1 MTNWQIIL
9 AVILALV
16 IPAIVG
22 TFLRGLD
29 RRLSARMQGRVGPP
43 LLQPVYDILKL
54 LGKKSAPANGFQ
66 VAAVWGYLGF
76 ILAATMMFALRQDL
90 LYIVLLL
97 GVADVFLVVG
107 AFSVK
112 SPYSHVGAN
121 RELMQML
128 AYEPILLLTAIAV
141 YIKTGSFL
149 ISDING
155 TLIFSL
161 WPVFI
166 AVVFALII
174 IMRKSPF
181 DIAASEHGHQEIVK
195 GVMTEYSGQELAVI
209 EIAHTFEM
217 VLILGVLS
225 LFWPWW
231 GILLALGAWFIV
243 VVIDNITARLTWRD
257 MLRFTCLIGLGLG
270 AVNILAL
277 KVIG

>member
-1 MTNWQIIL
+1 MSLWQSIL

-16 IPAIVG
+16 IPAVIG
-22 TFLRGLD
+22 SLLRGLD

-54 LGKKSAPANGFQ
+54 LGKKSVPANGFQ
-66 VAAVWGYLGF
+66 VMAVWGYLGF

-90 LYIVLLL
+90 LYLVLLL
-97 GVADVFLVVG
+97 GVADVFLIIG

-112 SPYSHVGAN
+112 SPYSHAGAN
-121 RELMQML
+121 RELLQML
-128 AYEPILLLTAIAV
+128 AYEPILLLAAIAI

-149 ISDING
+149 ISGIDG
-155 TLIFSL
+155 ALFPSL
-161 WPVFI
+161 WPVFLGL
-166 AVVFALII
+166 VVALII

-195 GVMTEYSGQELAVI
+195 GVLTEYSGRELAII
-209 EIAHTFEM
+209 EIAHTFEL
-217 VLILGVLS
+217 VLVLGVLS

-231 GILLALGAWFIV
+231 GILLALSAWFAV
-243 VVIDNITARLTWRD
+243 VVIDNITARLTGRD
-257 MLRFTCLIGLGLG
+257 MLRLTWLIGLGLG
-270 AVNILAL
+270 AVNIFAL